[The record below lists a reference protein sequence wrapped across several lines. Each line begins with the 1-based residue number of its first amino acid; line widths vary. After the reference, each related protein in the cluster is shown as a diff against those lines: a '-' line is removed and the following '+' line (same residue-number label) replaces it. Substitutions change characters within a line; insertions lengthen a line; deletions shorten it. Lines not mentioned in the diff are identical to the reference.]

1 LPISLSD
8 SRNGTDIE
16 YLSNIKLNAMKRN
29 VKNKTIQFTHFVQ
42 SKNKKLKSGFDGALL
57 KLGINNKWAVK

>member
-1 LPISLSD
+1 
-8 SRNGTDIE
+8 
-16 YLSNIKLNAMKRN
+16 MKRN